1 MFDGCEACVVEDC
14 GEFWA
19 NAREPM
25 IGKRSEEESFF
36 SGFDLDEGSRFAE
49 F

>member
-1 MFDGCEACVVEDC
+1 MFDGCEASVVEDC

-19 NAREPM
+19 NAWEPM
-25 IGKRSEEESFF
+25 IGKRSKEESFV
-36 SGFDLDEGSRFAE
+36 SGFDLDEGSGFAE